1 MDRVGAVTAPPLTV
15 SHWPAQTDIPLVDRS
30 LGEALRDI
38 AVAVPDRPA
47 LVEAT
52 EHGEPARR
60 WTYGE
65 LLDWSERTA
74 HALLGRFS
82 PGDRVAVCAPNVVE
96 WIPLLYGCALAGIV
110 VVTVNPACKAREIGF
125 ILEKSGAVG
134 LFSVSCYRGND
145 CLGTAQSLQAQLP
158 GLHTILSLD
167 EFDAFVAGGTPVA
180 LPPVAPL
187 DPVLTLFTSGTTG
200 QPKGVGLHHKGLL
213 NMVRMTHGRGG
224 LQDGGVFV
232 SPMPMFYI
240 GGLAHAGI
248 GAVAFGATH
257 VVVPHWDPEL
267 YMRLVERER
276 GTYSLLVPTMIEA
289 VLAHPA
295 RGQYDLSSLNNLIS
309 GASVVESQLI
319 ERTRVEL
326 GATIVNVYGQTETH
340 GVTICTQR
348 SDSLDQ
354 QVTTIGQPIP
364 HMEVMI
370 ADPESGPD
378 HASPMPLGEEGE
390 IWVRGF
396 QSMLGYFGQP
406 EETAKTLRPDGWL
419 RSGDLARMDAH
430 GYVSITGR
438 IKEMIIRGG
447 ENIYP
452 REVEAVLLDHPSV
465 AAVAVIG
472 IPHPYWGEQ
481 VCAIIVPDDGA
492 RPDPAELREYAR
504 GVMMAY
510 KVPSL
515 WGFVTA
521 FPFTDTGK
529 LRKFKLRDDVV
540 SGAIGVTETATPRQ
554 HARQA

>member
-1 MDRVGAVTAPPLTV
+1 MDRVGAATGTPLTV
-15 SHWPAQTDIPLVDRS
+15 SYWPARTDVPLVDRS
-30 LGEALRDI
+30 LGEALRD
-38 AVAVPDRPA
+38 VARDVPDRIA

-52 EHGEPARR
+52 DRGEPARR
-60 WTYGE
+60 WTYAE

-74 HALLGRFS
+74 HALLGQFS

-96 WIPLLYGCALAGIV
+96 WLPLLYGCALAGII

-134 LFSVSCYRGND
+134 LFAIRSYRGND
-145 CLGTAQSLQAQLP
+145 CLGTAQGLTDRLP
-158 GLHTILSLD
+158 NLHSIVPLD
-167 EFDAFVAGGTPVA
+167 EFDAFVAAGVPVE
-180 LPPVAPL
+180 LPEVAPL

-200 QPKGVGLHHKGLL
+200 QPKGVVLHHKGLF
-213 NMVRMTHGRGG
+213 NMTRMTHGRGG

-248 GAVAFGATH
+248 GAVAFRATH

-267 YMRLVERER
+267 FMRLVERER

-289 VLAHPA
+289 ILAHTA

-309 GASVVESQLI
+309 GASMVEGQLI
-319 ERTRVEL
+319 ERTRTEL
-326 GATIVNVYGQTETH
+326 GATIVNVYGQTEMH
-340 GVTICTQR
+340 GVTLCTQR
-348 SDSLDQ
+348 SDTLVQ
-354 QVTTIGQPIP
+354 QVSTIGQPTD
-364 HMEVMI
+364 HSEVMI
-370 ADPESGPD
+370 ADSETGEPV
-378 HASPMPLGEEGE
+378 PLGEEGE

-396 QSMLGYFGQP
+396 QTMIGYFGQP

-430 GYVSITGR
+430 GYVTITGR

-452 REVEAVLLDHPSV
+452 REVEGVLLEHPDV

-472 IPHPYWGEQ
+472 IPDTYWGEQ
-481 VCAIIVPDDGA
+481 VCAIIIPEPGT
-492 RPDPAELREYAR
+492 RPDPMALREYAR
-504 GVMMAY
+504 AAMMAY

-515 WGFVTA
+515 WGFVEA

-529 LRKFKLRDDVV
+529 LRKFKLCEDVA
-540 SGAIGVTETATPRQ
+540 SGAIGVTDTTPARQ
-554 HARQA
+554 PARQA